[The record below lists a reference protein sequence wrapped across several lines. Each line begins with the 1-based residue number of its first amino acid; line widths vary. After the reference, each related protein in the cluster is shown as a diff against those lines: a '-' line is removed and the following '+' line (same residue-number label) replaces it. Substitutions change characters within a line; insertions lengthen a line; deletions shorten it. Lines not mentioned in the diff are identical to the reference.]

1 MKKFKLIALIL
12 LLGSVAS
19 CGKESISNS
28 TISSTSDKK
37 TDISSTNKAE
47 TIDDKFD
54 KLLSDMAYGYRFKTT
69 ATTLTS
75 DGYSNYCLDIGVKD
89 NGYEFIRYDS
99 KQNQE
104 ADRNSVYVE
113 YFYSYDPEAFTPLVS
128 MPMLDISNKI
138 DYYPY
143 TINGKNLEWSDSGYQ
158 NMFTYFEKDNY
169 LDDEGTYTLD
179 VEDDYVKTYLPLLA
193 TQFLHEYTRTIKEFS
208 FIYNKDND
216 GFDVNIV
223 FNPITGSFSNTE
235 LEIQGQVIP
244 GDDFEFKQAE
254 YTKTGEEKEELNQVF
269 SKLKNNKY
277 SFVDTTYS
285 IDENSNKTVE
295 SKYSGKTDGSSLIL
309 ESETSMS
316 KMNFLYKNV
325 GNNQIQQ
332 ANKLGNDYYAYGSV
346 INSSITPLLP
356 SFDMSSIFF
365 NKTDDNKYVYDGRAN
380 FLKTKTYNFSGE
392 GLAVTSMN
400 VTFDDDSV
408 LFEIGF
414 DKSTNIEEIKYTFL
428 NESNIADSIE
438 IKTDCSDV
446 KLSTLLEGYSKALIG
461 LEELIGGKDNLNLI
475 PVVGGR
481 QSVAGLYYSD
491 GVDGDGEETKE
502 KYYGI
507 EYRLIGISGSEQIKL
522 YETKLTE
529 AGFIATKTQ
538 GTHFSGDLFTKEIQ
552 VNGNTKTL
560 RLEVASGTTYQ
571 TLAIA
576 IDVAQNKTGLSV

>member
-37 TDISSTNKAE
+37 TDISSTKKPE

-143 TINGKNLEWSDSGYQ
+143 TINGKNLEWYDSGYQ

-244 GDDFEFKQAE
+244 GDDFEFRQAE

-309 ESETSMS
+309 ESETSTS

-332 ANKLGNDYYAYGSV
+332 ANKLGNDYYAFGSV

-380 FLKTKTYNFSGE
+380 FLKTNTYNFSGE

-414 DKSTNIEEIKYTFL
+414 DGSTNIEEVKYTFL

-446 KLSTLLEGYSKALIG
+446 KLSTLLEGYSKVLIG

-491 GVDGDGEETKE
+491 GVDNDGEETKE

-522 YETKLTE
+522 YETKLIE
-529 AGFIATKTQ
+529 ASFIATKTQ

-552 VNGNTKTL
+552 VNGDTKTL

-576 IDVAQNKTGLSV
+576 IDVA

>member
-28 TISSTSDKK
+28 TISSTSVKK
-37 TDISSTNKAE
+37 TDISSTKKTE

-332 ANKLGNDYYAYGSV
+332 ANKLGNDYYAYGSI

-392 GLAVTSMN
+392 GLAVTSMS

-414 DKSTNIEEIKYTFL
+414 DGSTNIEEIKYTFL

-507 EYRLIGISGSEQIKL
+507 EYRLIGISGSEQINL
-522 YETKLTE
+522 YETKLIE

-552 VNGNTKTL
+552 VNGETKTL

-576 IDVAQNKTGLSV
+576 IDVA

>member
-37 TDISSTNKAE
+37 TDISSTKKAE

-295 SKYSGKTDGSSLIL
+295 SKYSGKTDGSSLL
-309 ESETSMS
+309 FESETSTS

-380 FLKTKTYNFSGE
+380 FLKTNTYNFSGE

-414 DKSTNIEEIKYTFL
+414 DKSTNIEEIKYTFM

-446 KLSTLLEGYSKALIG
+446 KLSTLLEGYSKVLIG

-507 EYRLIGISGSEQIKL
+507 EYRLIGISGSEQINL
-522 YETKLTE
+522 YETKLIE

-552 VNGNTKTL
+552 VNGDTKTL

-576 IDVAQNKTGLSV
+576 IDVA

>member
-28 TISSTSDKK
+28 TISSTSNKK
-37 TDISSTNKAE
+37 TDISSTKKPE

-113 YFYSYDPEAFTPLVS
+113 YFYSYDPEASTPLVS

-143 TINGKNLEWSDSGYQ
+143 TINGKNLEWYDSGYQ

-254 YTKTGEEKEELNQVF
+254 YTKPGEEKEELNQVF

-309 ESETSMS
+309 ESETSTS

-365 NKTDDNKYVYDGRAN
+365 NKTEDNKYVYDGRAN

-507 EYRLIGISGSEQIKL
+507 EYRLIGIIGLEQINL
-522 YETKLTE
+522 YEIKLIE

-552 VNGNTKTL
+552 VNGETKTL

-576 IDVAQNKTGLSV
+576 IDVA

>member
-37 TDISSTNKAE
+37 TDISSTKKLE

-54 KLLSDMAYGYRFKTT
+54 KLLSDMACGYRFKTT

-113 YFYSYDPEAFTPLVS
+113 YFYSYDPEALTPLVS

-309 ESETSMS
+309 ESETSTS

-365 NKTDDNKYVYDGRAN
+365 NKTDDNKYAYDGRAN

-507 EYRLIGISGSEQIKL
+507 EYRLIGIIGSEQIKL

-529 AGFIATKTQ
+529 AGFIVTKTQ

-552 VNGNTKTL
+552 VNGDTKTL

-576 IDVAQNKTGLSV
+576 IDVA

>member
-216 GFDVNIV
+216 GFDVDIV

-295 SKYSGKTDGSSLIL
+295 SKYSGKTDGSSLIF
-309 ESETSMS
+309 ESETSTS

-346 INSSITPLLP
+346 VNSSITPLLP

-446 KLSTLLEGYSKALIG
+446 KLSTLLEGYSKVLIG

-507 EYRLIGISGSEQIKL
+507 EYRLIGIIGSEQIKL
-522 YETKLTE
+522 YETKLIE

-552 VNGNTKTL
+552 VNGDTKTL

-576 IDVAQNKTGLSV
+576 IDVA

>member
-37 TDISSTNKAE
+37 TDISSTKKPE

-113 YFYSYDPEAFTPLVS
+113 YFYSYDSEAFTPLVS

-143 TINGKNLEWSDSGYQ
+143 TINGKNLEWYDSGYQ

-309 ESETSMS
+309 ESETSTS

-346 INSSITPLLP
+346 INSSIIPLLP

-380 FLKTKTYNFSGE
+380 FLKTNTYNFSGE

-446 KLSTLLEGYSKALIG
+446 KLSTLLEGYSKVLIR

-522 YETKLTE
+522 YETKLIE

-560 RLEVASGTTYQ
+560 RLEVASGTAYQ

-576 IDVAQNKTGLSV
+576 IDVA

>member
-37 TDISSTNKAE
+37 TDISSTKKAE

-143 TINGKNLEWSDSGYQ
+143 TINGKNLEWYDSGYQ

-208 FIYNKDND
+208 FIYNKDID

-244 GDDFEFKQAE
+244 GDDFEFRQAE

-309 ESETSMS
+309 ESETSTS

-380 FLKTKTYNFSGE
+380 FLKTNTYNFSGE

-446 KLSTLLEGYSKALIG
+446 KLSTLLEGYSKVLIG

-522 YETKLTE
+522 YETKLIE

-576 IDVAQNKTGLSV
+576 IDVA

>member
-37 TDISSTNKAE
+37 TDISSTKKPE

-143 TINGKNLEWSDSGYQ
+143 TINGKNLEWYDSGYQ

-235 LEIQGQVIP
+235 LEIEGQVIP

-380 FLKTKTYNFSGE
+380 FLKTNTYNFSGE
-392 GLAVTSMN
+392 GLAVSSMN

-414 DKSTNIEEIKYTFL
+414 DGLTNIEEVKYTFL

-446 KLSTLLEGYSKALIG
+446 KLSTLLEGYSKVLIG

-522 YETKLTE
+522 YETKLVE

-576 IDVAQNKTGLSV
+576 IDVA

>member
-28 TISSTSDKK
+28 TISSTLDKK
-37 TDISSTNKAE
+37 TDISSTKKPE

-143 TINGKNLEWSDSGYQ
+143 TINGKNLEWYDSGYQ

-235 LEIQGQVIP
+235 LEIEGQVIP

-309 ESETSMS
+309 ESETSTS

-346 INSSITPLLP
+346 INSSIAPLLP

-380 FLKTKTYNFSGE
+380 FLKTNTYNFSGE

-446 KLSTLLEGYSKALIG
+446 KLSTLLEGYSKVLIG

-507 EYRLIGISGSEQIKL
+507 EYRLIGISGLEQIKL
-522 YETKLTE
+522 YETKLIE

-552 VNGNTKTL
+552 VNGDTKTL

-576 IDVAQNKTGLSV
+576 IDVA

>member
-47 TIDDKFD
+47 KIDDKFD

-143 TINGKNLEWSDSGYQ
+143 TINGKNLEWYDSGYQ
-158 NMFTYFEKDNY
+158 NMFTYLEKDNY
-169 LDDEGTYTLD
+169 LDDEDTYTLD

-295 SKYSGKTDGSSLIL
+295 SKYSGKTDGSSLIF
-309 ESETSMS
+309 ESETSTS
-316 KMNFLYKNV
+316 KINFLYKNV

-380 FLKTKTYNFSGE
+380 FLKTNTYNFSGE

-414 DKSTNIEEIKYTFL
+414 DGSTNIEEVKYTFL
-428 NESNIADSIE
+428 NESNIANSIE

-446 KLSTLLEGYSKALIG
+446 KLSTLLEGYSKVLIG

-491 GVDGDGEETKE
+491 GVDNDGEETKE

-522 YETKLTE
+522 YETKLVE

-552 VNGNTKTL
+552 VNGDTKTL

-576 IDVAQNKTGLSV
+576 IDVA

>member
-19 CGKESISNS
+19 CGKESINSS
-28 TISSTSDKK
+28 TISSTSNKK
-37 TDISSTNKAE
+37 TDISSTKKTE

-113 YFYSYDPEAFTPLVS
+113 YFYSYDPEASTPLVS

-143 TINGKNLEWSDSGYQ
+143 TINGKNLEWYDSGYQ

-309 ESETSMS
+309 ESETSTS

-365 NKTDDNKYVYDGRAN
+365 NKTEDNKYVYDGRAN

-507 EYRLIGISGSEQIKL
+507 EYRLIGIIGSEQIKL
-522 YETKLTE
+522 YETKLIE

-552 VNGNTKTL
+552 VNGDTKTL

-576 IDVAQNKTGLSV
+576 IDVA

>member
-28 TISSTSDKK
+28 TISSISDKK
-37 TDISSTNKAE
+37 TDISSTKKPE

-309 ESETSMS
+309 ESETSTS

-380 FLKTKTYNFSGE
+380 FLKTNTYNFSGE

-446 KLSTLLEGYSKALIG
+446 KLSTLLEGYSKVLIG

-481 QSVAGLYYSD
+481 QSVAGLYYSN

-522 YETKLTE
+522 YETKLVE

-552 VNGNTKTL
+552 VNGETKTL

-576 IDVAQNKTGLSV
+576 IDVA

>member
-28 TISSTSDKK
+28 TISSTSNKK
-37 TDISSTNKAE
+37 TDISSTKKPE

-309 ESETSMS
+309 ESETSTA

-365 NKTDDNKYVYDGRAN
+365 NKTDDNKYVYDCRAN

-438 IKTDCSDV
+438 IKTDCSDA

-507 EYRLIGISGSEQIKL
+507 EYRLIGISGSEQINL
-522 YETKLTE
+522 YETKLIE

-576 IDVAQNKTGLSV
+576 IDVA

>member
-37 TDISSTNKAE
+37 TDISSTKKPE
-47 TIDDKFD
+47 TIDDKFN

-113 YFYSYDPEAFTPLVS
+113 YFYSYDPETFTPLVS

-143 TINGKNLEWSDSGYQ
+143 TINGKNLEWYDSGYQ

-216 GFDVNIV
+216 GFDANIV

-309 ESETSMS
+309 ESETSTS

-380 FLKTKTYNFSGE
+380 FLKTNTYNFSGE

-414 DKSTNIEEIKYTFL
+414 DGSTNIEEVKYTFL

-446 KLSTLLEGYSKALIG
+446 KLSTLLEGYSKVLIG

-522 YETKLTE
+522 YETKLIE
-529 AGFIATKTQ
+529 ASFIATKTQ

-552 VNGNTKTL
+552 VNGDTKTL

-576 IDVAQNKTGLSV
+576 IDVA

>member
-37 TDISSTNKAE
+37 TDISSTKKPE

-143 TINGKNLEWSDSGYQ
+143 TINGKNLEWYDSGYQ

-309 ESETSMS
+309 ESETSTS

-507 EYRLIGISGSEQIKL
+507 EYRLIGTSGSEQIKL
-522 YETKLTE
+522 YETKLIE

-576 IDVAQNKTGLSV
+576 IDVA

>member
-28 TISSTSDKK
+28 TISSTSVKK
-37 TDISSTNKAE
+37 TDISSTNKIE

-54 KLLSDMAYGYRFKTT
+54 KLLSYMAYGYRFKTT

-143 TINGKNLEWSDSGYQ
+143 TINGKNLEWYDSGYQ

-461 LEELIGGKDNLNLI
+461 LKELIGGKDNLNLI

-576 IDVAQNKTGLSV
+576 IDVA

>member
-37 TDISSTNKAE
+37 TDISSTNKTE

-113 YFYSYDPEAFTPLVS
+113 YFYSYDPEALTPLVS

-216 GFDVNIV
+216 GFDVDIV

-325 GNNQIQQ
+325 GNNKIQQ

-392 GLAVTSMN
+392 GLAVISMN

-414 DKSTNIEEIKYTFL
+414 DKSTNIEEIKYIFL

-446 KLSTLLEGYSKALIG
+446 KLSTLLEGYSKVLIG

-507 EYRLIGISGSEQIKL
+507 EYRLIGISGLEQIKL
-522 YETKLTE
+522 YESKLID

-552 VNGNTKTL
+552 VNGDTKIL

-576 IDVAQNKTGLSV
+576 IDVA

>member
-19 CGKESISNS
+19 CGKESNSNS
-28 TISSTSDKK
+28 TISSISDKK
-37 TDISSTNKAE
+37 TDISSTKKPE

-438 IKTDCSDV
+438 IKTDCSNV

-507 EYRLIGISGSEQIKL
+507 EYRLIGISGSEQINL
-522 YETKLTE
+522 YETKLIE

-552 VNGNTKTL
+552 VNGDTKTL

-576 IDVAQNKTGLSV
+576 IDVA

>member
-19 CGKESISNS
+19 CGKESNSNS
-28 TISSTSDKK
+28 TISSASDKK
-37 TDISSTNKAE
+37 TDISSTKKPE
-47 TIDDKFD
+47 TIDDKFN

-113 YFYSYDPEAFTPLVS
+113 YFYSYDPEALTPLVS

-309 ESETSMS
+309 ESETSTS

-346 INSSITPLLP
+346 VNSSITPLLP

-400 VTFDDDSV
+400 VTFNDDSV

-438 IKTDCSDV
+438 IKTDCSNV

-507 EYRLIGISGSEQIKL
+507 EYRLIGIIGSEQIKL
-522 YETKLTE
+522 YETKLIE

-552 VNGNTKTL
+552 VNGDTKTL

-576 IDVAQNKTGLSV
+576 IDVA

>member
-1 MKKFKLIALIL
+1 MRGFYMKKFKLIALIL

-28 TISSTSDKK
+28 TIFSTLDKK
-37 TDISSTNKAE
+37 TDISSTKKPE

-75 DGYSNYCLDIGVKD
+75 DGYSNYCLDIDVKD

-113 YFYSYDPEAFTPLVS
+113 YFYSYDPEASTPLVS

-143 TINGKNLEWSDSGYQ
+143 TINGKNLEWYDSGYQ

-309 ESETSMS
+309 ESETSTS

-365 NKTDDNKYVYDGRAN
+365 NKTEDNKYVYDGRAN

-408 LFEIGF
+408 LFVIGF

-461 LEELIGGKDNLNLI
+461 LEELIGGKENLNLI

-522 YETKLTE
+522 YETKLIE

-552 VNGNTKTL
+552 VNGDTKTL

-576 IDVAQNKTGLSV
+576 IDVA

>member
-37 TDISSTNKAE
+37 TDISSIKKPE

-143 TINGKNLEWSDSGYQ
+143 TINGKNLEWYDSGYQ

-169 LDDEGTYTLD
+169 LDDEDTYTLD

-309 ESETSMS
+309 ESETSTS

-380 FLKTKTYNFSGE
+380 FLKTNTYNFSGE

-414 DKSTNIEEIKYTFL
+414 DKSTNIEEVKYTFL

-446 KLSTLLEGYSKALIG
+446 KLSTLLEGYSKVLIG

-522 YETKLTE
+522 YETKLVE

-552 VNGNTKTL
+552 VNGDTKTL

-576 IDVAQNKTGLSV
+576 IDVA

>member
-37 TDISSTNKAE
+37 TDISSTKKPE

-113 YFYSYDPEAFTPLVS
+113 YFYSYDPEASTPLVS

-143 TINGKNLEWSDSGYQ
+143 TINGKNLEWYDSGYQ

-309 ESETSMS
+309 ESETSTS

-365 NKTDDNKYVYDGRAN
+365 NKTEDNKYVYDGRAN

-428 NESNIADSIE
+428 NESNIANSIE

-522 YETKLTE
+522 YETKLIE

-552 VNGNTKTL
+552 VNGDTKTL

-576 IDVAQNKTGLSV
+576 IDVA

>member
-28 TISSTSDKK
+28 TISSTLDKK
-37 TDISSTNKAE
+37 TDISSTKKAE

-179 VEDDYVKTYLPLLA
+179 LEDDYVKTYLPLLA

-295 SKYSGKTDGSSLIL
+295 SKYSGKTDGSSLL
-309 ESETSMS
+309 FESETSTS

-380 FLKTKTYNFSGE
+380 FLKTNTYNFSGE

-446 KLSTLLEGYSKALIG
+446 KLSTLLEGYSKVLIG

-507 EYRLIGISGSEQIKL
+507 EYRLIGISGSEQINL
-522 YETKLTE
+522 YETKLIE
-529 AGFIATKTQ
+529 GGFIATKTQ

-552 VNGNTKTL
+552 VNGDTKTL

-576 IDVAQNKTGLSV
+576 IDVA

>member
-28 TISSTSDKK
+28 TISSTSDRK
-37 TDISSTNKAE
+37 TDISSTKKIE

-179 VEDDYVKTYLPLLA
+179 VDDDYVKTYLPLLA

-309 ESETSMS
+309 ESETSTS

-365 NKTDDNKYVYDGRAN
+365 NKTEDNKYVYDGRAN

-400 VTFDDDSV
+400 VTFDYDSV

-507 EYRLIGISGSEQIKL
+507 EYRLIGIIGSEQINL
-522 YETKLTE
+522 YEAKLIE

-552 VNGNTKTL
+552 VNGDTKTL

-576 IDVAQNKTGLSV
+576 IDVA

>member
-28 TISSTSDKK
+28 TISSTSNKK
-37 TDISSTNKAE
+37 TDISSTKKTE

-54 KLLSDMAYGYRFKTT
+54 KLLSDMADGYRFKTT

-269 SKLKNNKY
+269 SKLRNNKY

-295 SKYSGKTDGSSLIL
+295 SKYSGKTDGSSLIF
-309 ESETSMS
+309 ESETSTS

-346 INSSITPLLP
+346 INSSITSLLP

-380 FLKTKTYNFSGE
+380 FLKTNTYNFSGE

-446 KLSTLLEGYSKALIG
+446 KLSTLLEGYSKVLIG

-507 EYRLIGISGSEQIKL
+507 EYRLIGISGSEQINL
-522 YETKLTE
+522 YETKLIE

-552 VNGNTKTL
+552 VNGDTKTL

-576 IDVAQNKTGLSV
+576 IDVA

>member
-28 TISSTSDKK
+28 TISSTSDRK
-37 TDISSTNKAE
+37 TDISSTKKTE

-113 YFYSYDPEAFTPLVS
+113 YFYSYDPEASTPLVS

-143 TINGKNLEWSDSGYQ
+143 TINGKNLEWYDSGYQ

-254 YTKTGEEKEELNQVF
+254 YVKTGEEKEELNQVF

-309 ESETSMS
+309 ESETSTS

-365 NKTDDNKYVYDGRAN
+365 NKTEDNKYVYDGRAN

-507 EYRLIGISGSEQIKL
+507 EYRLIGIIGSEQINL
-522 YETKLTE
+522 YEAKLIE

-552 VNGNTKTL
+552 VNGDTKTL

-576 IDVAQNKTGLSV
+576 IDVA

>member
-37 TDISSTNKAE
+37 TDISSTNKTE

-143 TINGKNLEWSDSGYQ
+143 TINGKNLEWFDSGYQ

-346 INSSITPLLP
+346 VNSSITPLLP

-522 YETKLTE
+522 YETKLIE

-576 IDVAQNKTGLSV
+576 IDVA

>member
-28 TISSTSDKK
+28 TISSTSDRK
-37 TDISSTNKAE
+37 TDISSTKKTE

-54 KLLSDMAYGYRFKTT
+54 KLLFDMAYGYRFKTT

-113 YFYSYDPEAFTPLVS
+113 YFYSYDPEVLTPLVS

-143 TINGKNLEWSDSGYQ
+143 TINGKNLEWYDSGYQ

-254 YTKTGEEKEELNQVF
+254 YTKTGEEKEELSQVF

-309 ESETSMS
+309 ESETSTS

-507 EYRLIGISGSEQIKL
+507 EYRLIGTSGLEQINL
-522 YETKLTE
+522 YETKLIE

-552 VNGNTKTL
+552 VNGDTKTL

-576 IDVAQNKTGLSV
+576 IDVA

>member
-28 TISSTSDKK
+28 TISSASDKK
-37 TDISSTNKAE
+37 TDISSTKKTE

-113 YFYSYDPEAFTPLVS
+113 YFYSYDPEVLTPLVS

-143 TINGKNLEWSDSGYQ
+143 TINGKNLEWYDSGYQ

-365 NKTDDNKYVYDGRAN
+365 NKTDDNKYVYDCRAN

-491 GVDGDGEETKE
+491 GVDDDGEETKE

-507 EYRLIGISGSEQIKL
+507 EYRLIGIIGSEQINL

-576 IDVAQNKTGLSV
+576 IDVA

>member
-28 TISSTSDKK
+28 TISSALDKK
-37 TDISSTNKAE
+37 TDISSTNKTE

-269 SKLKNNKY
+269 FKLKNNKY

-309 ESETSMS
+309 ESETSTS

-507 EYRLIGISGSEQIKL
+507 EYRLIGISGSEQINL
-522 YETKLTE
+522 YETKLVE

-552 VNGNTKTL
+552 VNGETKTL

-576 IDVAQNKTGLSV
+576 IDVA

>member
-28 TISSTSDKK
+28 TISSTSDRK
-37 TDISSTNKAE
+37 TDISSTKKPE

-113 YFYSYDPEAFTPLVS
+113 YFYSYDPEALTPLVS

-216 GFDVNIV
+216 GFDVDIV

-346 INSSITPLLP
+346 VNSSITPLLP

-428 NESNIADSIE
+428 NESNIADSIK

-507 EYRLIGISGSEQIKL
+507 EYRLIGISGLEQINL
-522 YETKLTE
+522 YETKLTD

-552 VNGNTKTL
+552 VNGDTKTL

-576 IDVAQNKTGLSV
+576 IDVA

>member
-28 TISSTSDKK
+28 TISSTSDRK
-37 TDISSTNKAE
+37 TDISSTKKTE

-113 YFYSYDPEAFTPLVS
+113 YFYSYDPEVLTPLVS

-143 TINGKNLEWSDSGYQ
+143 TINGKNLEWYDSGYQ

-169 LDDEGTYTLD
+169 LDDEVTYTLD

-193 TQFLHEYTRTIKEFS
+193 TQFLHEYPRTIKEFS

-309 ESETSMS
+309 ESETSTS

-365 NKTDDNKYVYDGRAN
+365 NKTEDNKYVYDGRAN

-507 EYRLIGISGSEQIKL
+507 EYRLIGIIGLEQINL
-522 YETKLTE
+522 YETKLIE

-552 VNGNTKTL
+552 VNGETKTL

-576 IDVAQNKTGLSV
+576 IDVA

>member
-12 LLGSVAS
+12 LLGSVVS

-28 TISSTSDKK
+28 TISSTSVKK
-37 TDISSTNKAE
+37 TDISSTNKIE

-54 KLLSDMAYGYRFKTT
+54 KLLSNMAYGYRFKTT

-216 GFDVNIV
+216 GFDVDIV

-309 ESETSMS
+309 ESETSTS

-365 NKTDDNKYVYDGRAN
+365 NKSDDNKYVYDGRAN

-507 EYRLIGISGSEQIKL
+507 EYRLIGIIGSEQIKL
-522 YETKLTE
+522 YETKLIE

-552 VNGNTKTL
+552 VNGDTKTL

-576 IDVAQNKTGLSV
+576 IDVA

>member
-28 TISSTSDKK
+28 TISSTLDKK
-37 TDISSTNKAE
+37 TDISSTKKPE

-113 YFYSYDPEAFTPLVS
+113 YFYSYDPEALTPLVS

-143 TINGKNLEWSDSGYQ
+143 TINGKNLEWYDSGYQ

-309 ESETSMS
+309 ESETSTS

-365 NKTDDNKYVYDGRAN
+365 NKIDDNKYVYDGRAN

-507 EYRLIGISGSEQIKL
+507 EYRLIGTSGSEQINL
-522 YETKLTE
+522 YETKLIE
-529 AGFIATKTQ
+529 ASFIATKTQ

-552 VNGNTKTL
+552 VNGDTKTL

-576 IDVAQNKTGLSV
+576 IDVA

>member
-37 TDISSTNKAE
+37 NDISSTNKTE

-254 YTKTGEEKEELNQVF
+254 YTKPGEEKEELNQVF

-309 ESETSMS
+309 ESETSTS

-346 INSSITPLLP
+346 VNSSITPLLP

-438 IKTDCSDV
+438 IKIDCSDV

-507 EYRLIGISGSEQIKL
+507 EYRLIGTSGSEQINL
-522 YETKLTE
+522 YETKLIE

-552 VNGNTKTL
+552 VNGETKTL

-576 IDVAQNKTGLSV
+576 IDVA

>member
-1 MKKFKLIALIL
+1 MNKFKLIALIL

-28 TISSTSDKK
+28 TISSTSDRK
-37 TDISSTNKAE
+37 TDISSTNKTE

-113 YFYSYDPEAFTPLVS
+113 YFYSYDPEALTPLVS

-143 TINGKNLEWSDSGYQ
+143 TINGKNLEWYDSGYQ

-254 YTKTGEEKEELNQVF
+254 YTKPGEEKEELNQVF

-285 IDENSNKTVE
+285 INENSNKTVE

-309 ESETSMS
+309 ESETSTS

-438 IKTDCSDV
+438 IKTDCSNV

-461 LEELIGGKDNLNLI
+461 LGELIGGKDNLNLI

-522 YETKLTE
+522 YETKLIE

-552 VNGNTKTL
+552 VNGDTKTL

-576 IDVAQNKTGLSV
+576 IDVA

>member
-19 CGKESISNS
+19 CGKESFSNS

-37 TDISSTNKAE
+37 TDISSTKKIE

-295 SKYSGKTDGSSLIL
+295 SKYSGKTDGSSLLL
-309 ESETSMS
+309 ESETSTS

-446 KLSTLLEGYSKALIG
+446 KLSTLLEGYSKVLIG

-491 GVDGDGEETKE
+491 GVDDDGEETKK

-507 EYRLIGISGSEQIKL
+507 EYRLIGISGSEQINL
-522 YETKLTE
+522 YETKLIE
-529 AGFIATKTQ
+529 VGFIATKTQ

-552 VNGNTKTL
+552 VNGDTKTL

-576 IDVAQNKTGLSV
+576 IDVA

>member
-295 SKYSGKTDGSSLIL
+295 SKYSGKTDGSSLIF
-309 ESETSMS
+309 ESETSTS

-346 INSSITPLLP
+346 VNSSITPLLP

-414 DKSTNIEEIKYTFL
+414 DKSTNTEEIKYTFL

-507 EYRLIGISGSEQIKL
+507 EYRLIGISGLEQINL
-522 YETKLTE
+522 YETKLTD

-552 VNGNTKTL
+552 VNGETKTL

-576 IDVAQNKTGLSV
+576 IDVA

>member
-28 TISSTSDKK
+28 TISSTSDRK
-37 TDISSTNKAE
+37 TDISSTKKTE

-113 YFYSYDPEAFTPLVS
+113 YFYSYDPEVLTPLVS

-143 TINGKNLEWSDSGYQ
+143 TINGKNLEWYDSGYQ

-193 TQFLHEYTRTIKEFS
+193 TQFLHEYPRTIKEFS

-309 ESETSMS
+309 ESETSTS

-346 INSSITPLLP
+346 INSFITPLLP

-365 NKTDDNKYVYDGRAN
+365 NKTEDNKYVYDGRAN

-507 EYRLIGISGSEQIKL
+507 EYRLIGIIGLEQINL
-522 YETKLTE
+522 YETKLIE

-552 VNGNTKTL
+552 VNGETKTL

-576 IDVAQNKTGLSV
+576 IDVA